1 MQTNMADK
9 TLNEAQSLELIT
21 RMIQNTRQRMERNA
35 GRPFLIWGYLTIA
48 TALAVWYAIS
58 RTHNYNW
65 NLLWFA
71 MPVIG
76 SSLMW
81 LTRSRKPAGVTTF
94 IDRIVGQIWLVLGL
108 TALLVSALA
117 MFSSLHL
124 HILFIILLLMGIGTT
139 LSGLVIRF
147 RACIVGGVLG
157 IGLSILCLW
166 FTPLNSYLFFA
177 GAFFVIMVVPGHILN
192 YQSNHTK
199 AE

>member
-1 MQTNMADK
+1 MEDK

-48 TALAVWYAIS
+48 TALAVWYAVS
-58 RTHNYNW
+58 RTHDYNW

-71 MPVIG
+71 MPLLG
-76 SSLMW
+76 GLLMW
-81 LTRSRKPAGVTTF
+81 LFLDRKPAGVTTF

-108 TALLVSALA
+108 AALLVSVLA
-117 MFSSLHL
+117 MFSPLHL
-124 HILFIILLLMGIGTT
+124 HILFLILLLMSIGTT

-147 RACIVGGVLG
+147 RACIAGGVLG

-166 FTPLNSYLFFA
+166 FAPLNSYLFFA
-177 GAFFVIMVVPGHILN
+177 GAFFVMMVVPGHILN
-192 YQSNHTK
+192 YKSNHTK
-199 AE
+199 TE